1 MLVSSILE
9 EVLRLKRVGGGG
21 GGVAMAFY
29 HGFHHV
35 KKMVEAT

>member
-1 MLVSSILE
+1 MSSILE

-21 GGVAMAFY
+21 GGGSVMVFY